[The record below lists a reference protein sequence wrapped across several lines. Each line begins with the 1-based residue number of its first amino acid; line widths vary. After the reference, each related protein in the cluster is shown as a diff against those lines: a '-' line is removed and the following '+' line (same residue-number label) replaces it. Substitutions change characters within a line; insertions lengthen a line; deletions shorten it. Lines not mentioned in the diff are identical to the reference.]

1 MMKFVFFHNWFYSS
15 AESGK
20 KYATEAIEAIKQ
32 NLDSF
37 PFREN
42 DYEIASAEAKAY
54 SENYWLLLFLVSS
67 GLPTDDSLA
76 IRQSIEAWLE
86 TISVSHNN
94 DRTVMTARFDTLQE
108 CLDKSYPGA
117 YTLHTVI
124 RSGKIVDQ

>member
-1 MMKFVFFHNWFYSS
+1 MKLVFFHNWFYLS
-15 AESGK
+15 AERGK
-20 KYATEAIEAIKQ
+20 EKATKSIEAIKQ

-67 GLPTDDSLA
+67 GLPTDDSLS

-86 TISVSHNN
+86 TIGASYND
-94 DRTVMTARFDTLQE
+94 DRTVMTAKFDTLQE
-108 CLDKSYPGA
+108 CLDNSYPGA
-117 YTLHTVI
+117 YILHTLI
-124 RSGKIVDQ
+124 RSGKIVNQ

>member
-1 MMKFVFFHNWFYSS
+1 MKLVFFHNWFYSS
-15 AESGK
+15 AERGK
-20 KYATEAIEAIKQ
+20 EKATKSIEAIKQ

-67 GLPTDDSLA
+67 GLPTDDSLS

-86 TISVSHNN
+86 TIGASYND
-94 DRTVMTARFDTLQE
+94 DRTVMTAKFDTLQE
-108 CLDKSYPGA
+108 CLDNSYPGA
-117 YTLHTVI
+117 YTLHSLI
-124 RSGKIVDQ
+124 RSGKIVNQ

>member
-1 MMKFVFFHNWFYSS
+1 MKLVFFHNWFYLS
-15 AESGK
+15 AERGK
-20 KYATEAIEAIKQ
+20 EKATKSIEAIKQ

-67 GLPTDDSLA
+67 GLPTDDSLS

-86 TISVSHNN
+86 TIDASYND
-94 DRTVMTARFDTLQE
+94 DRTVMTAKFDTLQE
-108 CLDKSYPGA
+108 CLDNSYPGA
-117 YTLHTVI
+117 YILHTLI
-124 RSGKIVDQ
+124 RSGKIVNQ

>member
-1 MMKFVFFHNWFYSS
+1 MKLIFFHNWFYSS
-15 AESGK
+15 AERGK
-20 KYATEAIEAIKQ
+20 KNATQAIEAIKQ
-32 NLDSF
+32 NLNSF

-54 SENYWLLLFLVSS
+54 GESYWLLLFLINS

-86 TISVSHNN
+86 TIGVPYND
-94 DRTVMTARFDTLQE
+94 DRTVMTAKFETLQE

-124 RSGKIVDQ
+124 RSGKTVKQ